1 VIADPTVTQTYRELP
16 PPTSLNA
23 HVSCFWV
30 QHVSEGGSAYRHRTV
45 PNGCTEIQASL
56 QHARI
61 AVIGPHQRARI
72 DHLDPGAA
80 VIGVRLRPGA
90 ADLLGVSAD
99 EINDKRLPLEAIWG
113 RAATELAEQIAEQQY
128 LERACT
134 QLALALGRRA
144 RDAAASDPLVP
155 KIVETLQRVS
165 TRRVDDLAGDLFLSP
180 RQLRRRC
187 FIAFGCGPKAL
198 QRVLRFQRYLSLS
211 HFQTETSLA
220 SLAIQ
225 AGYADQAHLTH
236 EAVDLAGVPPA
247 KLLAETRSSCGPNH
261 DHSVSFNTVP
271 TPAM

>member
-1 VIADPTVTQTYRELP
+1 M
-16 PPTSLNA
+16 
-23 HVSCFWV
+23 
-30 QHVSEGGSAYRHRTV
+30 QHVSEEESGYRHRTV
-45 PNGCTEIQASL
+45 PNGCIEIQASL
-56 QHARI
+56 QHRRI

-72 DHLDPGAA
+72 DHLAPGAA

-99 EINDKRLPLEAIWG
+99 EITDKRLPLEAIWG
-113 RAATELAEQIAEQQY
+113 RAATELAEQLAEQQS

-144 RDAAASDPLVP
+144 RDAASPDPLVP
-155 KIVETLQRVS
+155 KIVEALQRVS

-187 FIAFGCGPKAL
+187 LIAFGCGPKAL
-198 QRVLRFQRYLSLS
+198 QRVLRFQRYLALS
-211 HFQTETSLA
+211 HFQPETSLA
-220 SLAIQ
+220 SLAIE

-236 EAVDLAGVPPA
+236 DAVNLTGVPPA
-247 KLLAETRSSCGPNH
+247 KLRAETRSSCGPNH

-271 TPAM
+271 TPTM